1 MSPDT
6 PLNNAPMSD
15 TDLEQPDLEP
25 SEFDAIEQEVFGE
38 GEAVATPSL
47 DTSGLDASGLD
58 ASGLEASG
66 LETSGPG
73 HEPQTTPDGMMPY
86 GAYAS
91 EKTKRQEAMQR
102 AEKVEAE
109 ATALRDELAAF
120 KLRQQVEA
128 QINQAPTPD
137 PIDDR
142 LDDPGRHAQWLHQG
156 LNERLAQQAHHQQ
169 LQMSDFMARQSLG
182 TDRVEAATQAFMA
195 IKDQQPWVIAR
206 IKAAQSPH
214 AEAVRWHEEQ
224 QILLTAQQAAAQR
237 IQSGPQHLSAAHPA
251 HLNPSA
257 RPVIPPNIG
266 TRTNAIPANSQ
277 ETFED
282 IEQGLWG

>member
-6 PLNNAPMSD
+6 PLNNAPVSD
-15 TDLEQPDLEP
+15 AGLERSDLEL
-25 SEFDAIEQEVFGE
+25 SEFDAIEQDVFGE
-38 GEAVATPSL
+38 GEGRSDAPLEAASL
-47 DTSGLDASGLD
+47 ETSS
-58 ASGLEASG
+58 LEASD
-66 LETSGPG
+66 LEGPG
-73 HEPQTTPDGMMPY
+73 SLPEPEPQTTPEGMMPY

-102 AEKVEAE
+102 AEKIEAE
-109 ATALRDELAAF
+109 ATALRDELAGF

-137 PIDDR
+137 PIDD
-142 LDDPGRHAQWLHQG
+142 PERHAQWLDQ
-156 LNERLAQQAHHQQ
+156 RLAQQAHQQQ

-182 TDRVEAATQAFMA
+182 TERVEAATQAFMA
-195 IKDQQPWVIAR
+195 IKDQQPWVTAR

-214 AEAVRWHEEQ
+214 AEAVKWHDEQ
-224 QILLTAQQAAAQR
+224 QILLTAQQAAAQ
-237 IQSGPQHLSAAHPA
+237 QVTSGPQHLSAAQAA

-257 RPVIPPNIG
+257 SPVIPPNLG
-266 TRTNAIPANSQ
+266 TRINAIPANSQ
-277 ETFED
+277 ETFDD

>member
-6 PLNNAPMSD
+6 PLDNAQLTDD
-15 TDLEQPDLEP
+15 TPDLDT
-25 SEFDAIEQEVFGE
+25 SDFDAIEQAVFGE
-38 GEAVATPSL
+38 GEALAEPSLDAPSL
-47 DTSGLDASGLD
+47 DTPGPDMSGSKSSD
-58 ASGLEASG
+58 LEATAP
-66 LETSGPG
+66 EP
-73 HEPQTTPDGMMPY
+73 EPQSTPEGMMPY

-128 QINQAPTPD
+128 QINSAPIPD
-137 PIDDR
+137 PIE
-142 LDDPGRHAQWLHQG
+142 DPERHAQW
-156 LNERLAQQAHHQQ
+156 LNERLAQQAHHQR
-169 LQMSDFMARQSLG
+169 LEMSEFMARQSLG
-182 TDRVEAATQAFMA
+182 TERVDAATQAFMA
-195 IKDQQPWVIAR
+195 IKDEQPWVTAR

-214 AEAVRWHEEQ
+214 AEAVKWHEEQ
-224 QILLTAQQAAAQR
+224 QILLTAQQAAAQQ
-237 IQSGPQHLSAAHPA
+237 IKSGPQHLSAAQA
-251 HLNPSA
+251 ANLNASA
-257 RPVIPPNIG
+257 PRVIPPNIG

>member
-1 MSPDT
+1 MSSDT

-15 TDLEQPDLEP
+15 ADLEP
-25 SEFDAIEQEVFGE
+25 SNLEQSEFDAIEQDVFGE
-38 GEAVATPSL
+38 GEAVAPAPLDTSSLNGPSL
-47 DTSGLDASGLD
+47 DTSGSD
-58 ASGLEASG
+58 ASGLEHQPAA
-66 LETSGPG
+66 
-73 HEPQTTPDGMMPY
+73 TPDGMMPY

-102 AEKVEAE
+102 AEKGEAE

-137 PIDDR
+137 PIDD
-142 LDDPGRHAQWLHQG
+142 PERHAQWLHQG
-156 LNERLAQQAHHQQ
+156 LNERLAQQSHHQQ

-195 IKDQQPWVIAR
+195 IKDQQPWVTAR

-214 AEAVRWHEEQ
+214 AEAVRWHDEQ
-224 QILLTAQQAAAQR
+224 QILLTAQQASAQQ
-237 IQSGPQHLSAAHPA
+237 IQSGPQHLSAAQA
-251 HLNPSA
+251 ANLNASA